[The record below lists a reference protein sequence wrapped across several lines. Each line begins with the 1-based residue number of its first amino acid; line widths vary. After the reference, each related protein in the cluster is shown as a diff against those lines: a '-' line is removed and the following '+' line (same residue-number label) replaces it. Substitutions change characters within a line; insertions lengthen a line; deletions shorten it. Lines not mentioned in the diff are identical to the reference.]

1 MEKIEINIGNKEY
14 KVQVAQTEEELY
26 TGLQGVQELPEGEG
40 MLFVF
45 EDTEEVS
52 IWMKDTLIPLDIIF
66 INLDLEV
73 QAVHTGVPK
82 SEEMLTENNISF
94 VLEVNPNSGIK
105 VGDELEFSP
114 NSKVKSDKMIVL
126 NGDGTPQIELEG
138 GERIFSRANTKT
150 LIRFA
155 KKAIYSNKN
164 SDFKALG
171 KRVFKFLE
179 AQDNN
184 EPEFVE
190 LKN

>member
-1 MEKIEINIGNKEY
+1 
-14 KVQVAQTEEELY
+14 
-26 TGLQGVQELPEGEG
+26 
-40 MLFVF
+40 
-45 EDTEEVS
+45 
-52 IWMKDTLIPLDIIF
+52 MKDTLIPLDIIF

-73 QAVHTGVPK
+73 QAVYTGEPK
-82 SEEMLTENNISF
+82 SEEMFTENNISF

-114 NSKVKSDKMIVL
+114 DSKVKSDKMIVL

>member
-1 MEKIEINIGNKEY
+1 
-14 KVQVAQTEEELY
+14 
-26 TGLQGVQELPEGEG
+26 
-40 MLFVF
+40 
-45 EDTEEVS
+45 
-52 IWMKDTLIPLDIIF
+52 MKDTLIPLDIIF
-66 INLDLEV
+66 ISLDLEV
-73 QAVHTGVPK
+73 QAVYTGEPK
-82 SEEMLTENNISF
+82 SEEMFTENNISF

-114 NSKVKSDKMIVL
+114 DSKVKSDKMIVL
-126 NGDGTPQIELEG
+126 NEDGKPQMELEG
-138 GERIFSRANTKT
+138 GERIFSRPNTKT

-155 KKAIYSNKN
+155 KKALYTQKD

>member
-1 MEKIEINIGNKEY
+1 
-14 KVQVAQTEEELY
+14 
-26 TGLQGVQELPEGEG
+26 
-40 MLFVF
+40 
-45 EDTEEVS
+45 
-52 IWMKDTLIPLDIIF
+52 MKDTLIPLDIIF